1 MERLSFSGYSTRDV
15 ATLLGLSAD
24 QVRSYVRAG
33 FLAPRLGARGEYL
46 FSFQDLILLRTAKGL
61 LDAQVPPRRI
71 RLALRKLHEQLPEGK
86 PLSGVRITAQGHQV
100 VVRDGGEAWHAESG
114 QILFDFGVSDLAR
127 DAASISQH
135 DSEERRSRRKPPP
148 PPEPAPPREPESP
161 WEWYERG
168 CQLEEAE
175 PAAAEE
181 AMAAYRLALQL
192 DADLPDAHLNLGRLL
207 HERGEVGG
215 AEMHYRLALAA
226 RPDDPIAAY
235 DLGVALQDQ
244 ARYEEA
250 AQAYQMALTADAANA
265 DAHYNLA
272 AVYEAMGQRQAA
284 FRHFKSYRA
293 LTGKAS

>member
-1 MERLSFSGYSTRDV
+1 
-15 ATLLGLSAD
+15 
-24 QVRSYVRAG
+24 
-33 FLAPRLGARGEYL
+33 
-46 FSFQDLILLRTAKGL
+46 
-61 LDAQVPPRRI
+61 
-71 RLALRKLHEQLPEGK
+71 
-86 PLSGVRITAQGHQV
+86 
-100 VVRDGGEAWHAESG
+100 
-114 QILFDFGVSDLAR
+114 
-127 DAASISQH
+127 
-135 DSEERRSRRKPPP
+135 
-148 PPEPAPPREPESP
+148 
-161 WEWYERG
+161 
-168 CQLEEAE
+168 
-175 PAAAEE
+175 
-181 AMAAYRLALQL
+181 
-192 DADLPDAHLNLGRLL
+192 LL

-244 ARYEEA
+244 SRLEEA